1 MKEKTGKSKYN
12 NNQSH
17 QNRNEIQNIP
27 GYRNSE
33 YKHHGENNKK
43 GNTHLKSVNAHLDK
57 KKDEFRYIYFGYDR
71 LIGLDYLDTLQK
83 RFIKK
88 VPQSDTNKDENC
100 KVLLIGLE
108 NISEHEYIDQHKTKR
123 IQYPPQPVQIG
134 IGYFGF

>member
-1 MKEKTGKSKYN
+1 MK
-12 NNQSH
+12 
-17 QNRNEIQNIP
+17 
-27 GYRNSE
+27 YRTFQVT
-33 YKHHGENNKK
+33 